1 MKKIYIPNCKVREFE
16 EDVKEVIDA
25 REGVVMD
32 SFIGILK
39 TGLMFVALDTY
50 ETSWTSGLTVYTDG
64 SNLELYEIWDKFA
77 AAYDKEYPMEE

>member
-16 EDVKEVIDA
+16 EDVKSIIDV

-39 TGLMFVALDTY
+39 NNKMFVALDTY

-64 SNLELYEIWDKFA
+64 SNLEIYEIWDEFA
-77 AAYDKEYPMEE
+77 AAYDKEYPTEE

>member
-1 MKKIYIPNCKVREFE
+1 MKKRYIPNNQVREFE
-16 EDVKEVIDA
+16 EGIKEIIDT

-77 AAYDKEYPMEE
+77 AAYDKEFSTEE

>member
-1 MKKIYIPNCKVREFE
+1 MKKTYIPNNQVREFE
-16 EDVKEVIDA
+16 ETIKEVIDV

-32 SFIGILK
+32 SFIEILK

-64 SNLELYEIWDKFA
+64 SHIELYEIWDEFT
-77 AAYDKEYPMEE
+77 AAYDKEYPTEE

>member
-1 MKKIYIPNCKVREFE
+1 MKKIYVPNCKVRELE
-16 EDVKEVIDA
+16 EDVKRIIDV

-39 TGLMFVALDTY
+39 NNKMFVALDTY
-50 ETSWTSGLTVYTDG
+50 ETSLTSGLTVYTGG

-77 AAYDKEYPMEE
+77 AAYDKEYSTEE